1 MPVAKKISYYS
12 KTTDCP
18 TIPEGKIAIF
28 VGSHVPF
35 SDNATKSID
44 SFCSK
49 YDAVV
54 FCDHTSNYHGKFRVV
69 TGLIG
74 QQENSIGK
82 VFPDLLIHIGQVSG
96 DYASMGLAGRA
107 KKVWRVSADGELHD
121 TFKN

>member
-1 MPVAKKISYYS
+1 MSNNTRRKDSYI
-12 KTTDCP
+12 CW
-18 TIPEGKIAIF
+18 IPCL
-28 VGSHVPF
+28 F

-107 KKVWRVSADGELHD
+107 KRFGEYLLMENYMIPL
-121 TFKN
+121 KIR